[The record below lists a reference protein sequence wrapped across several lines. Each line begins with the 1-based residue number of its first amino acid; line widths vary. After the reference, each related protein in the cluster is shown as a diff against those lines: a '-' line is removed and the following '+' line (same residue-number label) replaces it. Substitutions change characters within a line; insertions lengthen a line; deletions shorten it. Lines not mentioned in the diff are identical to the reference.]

1 MFARAIYAQRQQEPQ
16 RGDDN
21 GVVDNDDDDDEQDVV
36 GEAEA
41 HAHTALRPPSA
52 TLQLF
57 RALATAAC
65 SGATVRA
72 DRFDTR
78 ATLAF
83 QSVPNEQLTAHDCVL
98 AARLYV
104 SFSTPHIARA
114 AYARALEKEPAA
126 VEAAIGLLECGES
139 VATVL
144 ALLNASP
151 AVFEAAP
158 FLGAL
163 VEAHGARF
171 KHDYGDAHKRFADL
185 AVWFPSSSHVQHHL
199 GVVRVQDGYS
209 HLALATFQQ
218 LRGVDPYYV
227 DGLDTY
233 GSIIKLRGT
242 VAALRSLAADL
253 LAIDKQRPEPW
264 CVAAMFAETE
274 GDKQKAMQLVERAL
288 AIDETHTFAYLL
300 RGALLLLSNAPK
312 RAQMSFQRALMLAKD
327 HSAYQGM
334 VQAHLQLEDYN
345 RALTVARDASRVMPR
360 SARALA
366 LVGLV
371 LSCDQAQRRK
381 ARRVLEQA
389 LALRP
394 RCIEAVLALADLDN
408 AEGQLA
414 EAVKRLNEQLLHDV
428 GNAEFIHVKLG
439 DVLAKTN
446 PDEALAHYRSALD
459 VNSLSEGANSG
470 IVRLQNRTATGEEQR
485 SGTLVPTRSPV
496 SPSIL

>member
-1 MFARAIYAQRQQEPQ
+1 MFARSLYAQQQHESSSSSSTA
-16 RGDDN
+16 
-21 GVVDNDDDDDEQDVV
+21 GVGVDSDVV
-36 GEAEA
+36 EELES
-41 HAHTALRPPSA
+41 HAHSALLQPPSA

-57 RALATAAC
+57 RALAAAC
-65 SGATVRA
+65 AGATVRA
-72 DRFDTR
+72 DRHDQR
-78 ATLAF
+78 AVMAF
-83 QSVPNEQLTAHDCVL
+83 QHVPPEHVTAHDCVT
-98 AARLYV
+98 AARLYQALGV
-104 SFSTPHIARA
+104 STTARSVF
-114 AYARALEKEPAA
+114 ARALQKEPAA
-126 VEAAIGLLECGES
+126 VEAALGMLECGDS
-139 VATVL
+139 VANVL

-151 AVFEAAP
+151 AVFDAAP
-158 FLGAL
+158 FLAAL
-163 VEAHGARF
+163 VEAHAARL

-185 AVWFPSSSHVQHHL
+185 AAWFPSSSHVQHHL

-209 HLALATFQQ
+209 HLALSTFQQ
-218 LRGVDPYYV
+218 LRSLDPYYV

-233 GSIIKLRGT
+233 GSIVKLRGT

-264 CVAAMFAETE
+264 CVAAMHAEAE
-274 GDKQKAMQLVERAL
+274 GDRQKAMQLVERAL
-288 AIDETHTFAYLL
+288 AIDEMHTFAYLL
-300 RGALLLLSNAPK
+300 RGALLLSHNLAK
-312 RAQMSFQRALMLAKD
+312 RAQMSFSRALSIAKD
-327 HSAYQGM
+327 HSAYQGL
-334 VQAHLQLEDYN
+334 VQAHLQLDDFA
-345 RALTVARDASRVMPR
+345 RALAVAREASRVMPR

-459 VNSLSEGANSG
+459 LNSLSEGANNG
-470 IVRLQNRTATGEEQR
+470 MVRLQNRTATGDEQR
-485 SGTLVPTRSPV
+485 SGTLVPSRSPV
-496 SPSIL
+496 SPSIM